1 MKPPSYSK
9 QFTKRVL
16 TIVRKIPVGRVST
29 YGDIASMA
37 GRPQASRAVGNIM
50 QSCSKPSVPCH
61 RVVAANGQIGG
72 YNVIAMKYQLLHN
85 EGIIFRGTRIKDFRK
100 VRWCYQE

>member
-1 MKPPSYSK
+1 MTPSHRSG

-16 TIVRKIPVGRVST
+16 AIVRQIPPGYVST
-29 YGDIASMA
+29 YGDVASMA

-50 QSCSKPSVPCH
+50 RTCSTSSVPCH

-72 YNVIAMKYQLLHN
+72 YNLVAVKYQLLHN
-85 EGIIFRGTRIKDFRK
+85 EGIIFRGKRIKDFEK
-100 VRWCYQE
+100 VRWYCQK